1 MFSRAF
7 HATTVAVAAAALVA
21 VAPSAARAQQAPNL
35 SGTWE
40 MDAAQSDF
48 GMMPGPTKSTLVIEH
63 KDPALKVVATQVT
76 PRGERT
82 ATNSYT
88 TDGKE
93 SKNTGGMGNEV
104 VSTLKWDGAVLT
116 NAAKTQM
123 QGAEVAINERWTVGP
138 DGKTLTIARTVQSPM
153 GEMQMKV
160 VYLKQ
165 Q

>member
-1 MFSRAF
+1 MRSRAL
-7 HATTVAVAAAALVA
+7 HACTVAVAAITLVA
-21 VAPSAARAQQAPNL
+21 APAAARAQQAPNL

-40 MDAAQSDF
+40 LDVAQSDF
-48 GMMPGPTKSTLVIEH
+48 GMMPGPTKATLVVEH
-63 KDPALKVVATQVT
+63 REPALKIVSTQVT

-93 SKNTGGMGNEV
+93 SKNTGAMGNAV

-116 NAAKTQM
+116 NASKTQM
-123 QGAEVAINERWTVGP
+123 QGTEVSIAERWTVGP
-138 DGKTLTIARTVQSPM
+138 DGKTLTIARTVQAPM

-160 VYLKQ
+160 VYVKQ
-165 Q
+165 P